1 MVDMM
6 LMRSFLRAVAP
17 GTRLILVGDA
27 DQLPSVGA
35 GNVLG
40 DILQSGVIPSIHLT
54 DIFRQ
59 SETSRIVTNAHRI
72 NEGKMPLLNE
82 KNTDFFFERQM
93 SLQQAADTIVALTT
107 QRLPRFLKFGDDWRS
122 RSVREIQV
130 LAPMRANAAYRR

>member
-1 MVDMM
+1 M
-6 LMRSFLRAVAP
+6 SY
-17 GTRLILVGDA
+17 A
-27 DQLPSVGA
+27 DQVFRANCL
-35 GNVLG
+35 

-93 SLQQAADTIVALTT
+93 SLQQAADTIVAIDGKKLGKPHSEADARAMLHLLSGRTSKAI
-107 QRLPRFLKFGDDWRS
+107 FH
-122 RSVREIQV
+122 V
-130 LAPMRANAAYRR
+130 LLRQLHIACLDPIEDKLLDACQDHLIITS